1 MKLRIL
7 MLIPAATLLAA
18 CGSTEG
24 EKQVSS
30 LDSFEQKYS
39 YALGQDIGNSLSNLP
54 MDVEMD
60 YLVQGLRDA
69 GGEGDTL
76 LSDEEARQVLQ
87 EFTQKAQAA
96 QLEQRQSQAADNL
109 ANGEQYRQ
117 DNAAREGVTTTESG
131 LQIETLQAGE
141 GPQPTVEDRVSVHY
155 TGTLVDGTKFDS
167 SVDRGQPATFP
178 LNGVIKG
185 WTEGLQL
192 MNVGGKYRLVIPPE
206 LGYGASGAGQKIG
219 PNATLVFDIELLSI
233 EGQDEGADS
242 AEEDAAEGE
251 GSEASEED
259 AAE

>member
-1 MKLRIL
+1 MRLRFL
-7 MLIPAATLLAA
+7 MLVPAAAVLAA
-18 CGSTEG
+18 CGGSEG
-24 EKQVSS
+24 QGQKVSS

-39 YALGQDIGNSLSNLP
+39 YALGQDIGSSLSNLP
-54 MDVEMD
+54 MQVEMD

-69 GGEGDTL
+69 SAGDATL
-76 LSDEEARQVLQ
+76 LSEEDARQVLQ

-96 QLEQRQSQAADNL
+96 QLEQRQTQAADNL
-109 ANGEQYRQ
+109 ADGEKYREE
-117 DNAAREGVTTTESG
+117 NAAREGVTTTESG
-131 LQIETLQAGE
+131 LQIETLAAAE

-155 TGTLVDGTKFDS
+155 TGTLIDGTKFDS

-219 PNATLVFDIELLSI
+219 PNATLVFEIELLSI
-233 EGQDEGADS
+233 EGQGDAEADEAE
-242 AEEDAAEGE
+242 AEEAP
-251 GSEASEED
+251 EE
-259 AAE
+259 ETEE